1 MDEGH
6 AEDSAAVIWIKRNAN
21 YLIFAIA
28 FLLLIFPRF
37 SPWDGLNDNLRFFQR
52 LSEWALGKVERLFDN
67 YGYYVVFIGVLIEN
81 SMFLGLLVPGAI
93 ILILAG
99 LSAENGSINIWYVFG
114 LAIVATIIG
123 DTVSYTIGR
132 LGWGR
137 FIERTGMGKAMEKVR
152 EPMQS
157 HTTWIILT
165 YHLAGYSRVVGPL
178 AAGLFRIPYRRWAPL
193 DYLGGTLWV
202 LIYTGA
208 GVLLGLAGVEFGDTK
223 RLVQLLEYFFLALF
237 AVAIVIAYVKTTRSR
252 GGGDDDPAPPSSTRR
267 ASVVVPV
274 DEP

>member
-1 MDEGH
+1 MDEGR
-6 AEDSAAVIWIKRNAN
+6 AEDSAAVIWIRRNAN
-21 YLIFAIA
+21 YLIFAIVF
-28 FLLLIFPRF
+28 FLFIFPRI
-37 SPWDGLNDNLRFFQR
+37 SPWDGLNDNLRVFQR
-52 LSEWALGKVERLFDN
+52 FSEWALDKVERLFDN

-123 DTVSYTIGR
+123 DTISYTIGR

-208 GVLLGLAGVEFGDTK
+208 GVGLGLAGVEFGDTK

-237 AVAIVIAYVKTTRSR
+237 AVAIVIAYMKTTRSR
-252 GGGDDDPAPPSSTRR
+252 GGGDDDPASPSSTRR
-267 ASVVVPV
+267 ANVVVPV

>member
-1 MDEGH
+1 VDEGH